1 MISMMKH
8 LVIFACLISA
18 SFGLRWP
25 KIYKNDM
32 VLQASPTT
40 AVLWGFLDGNQNP
53 VEMTGEC
60 VLHGKS
66 KKLIS
71 KFVPKEV
78 NSTIHKIIQIQSLI
92 YNSVLRMMTNSP
104 LKFLKLK

>member
-1 MISMMKH
+1 MTRLTKH
-8 LVIFACLISA
+8 LLLFACLISV

-60 VLHGKS
+60 VLNGKS
-66 KKLIS
+66 KKLRS
-71 KFVPKEV
+71 KFVPKQV
-78 NSTIHKIIQIQSLI
+78 INSKSSIK
-92 YNSVLRMMTNSP
+92 
-104 LKFLKLK
+104 